1 MSSSDVAW
9 KPRSLN
15 ICAAV
20 DNTALR
26 LGLALLFARGGL
38 RPRRWLCQRTRAVRA
53 GLGCHAGVE
62 GESHG
67 VSLVGVPGKS

>member
-26 LGLALLFARGGL
+26 FGLALLFALGGL
-38 RPRRWLCQRTRAVRA
+38 RPGRWLCQRTRRARRA
-53 GLGCHAGVE
+53 GAARGWKVGAMGCL
-62 GESHG
+62 
-67 VSLVGVPGKS
+67 LVGVPGKS